1 MEFNNDIKYYN
12 VDKEEVT
19 KTYLL
24 ILKKVYQNQKS
35 RLEEKNMV

>member
-19 KTYLL
+19 KDLS
-24 ILKKVYQNQKS
+24 VNP
-35 RLEEKNMV
+35 EKGL

>member
-19 KTYLL
+19 KDLSVNPE
-24 ILKKVYQNQKS
+24 KVYQNQKS

>member
-24 ILKKVYQNQKS
+24 ILKRFIRIRSQD
-35 RLEEKNMV
+35 

>member
-19 KTYLL
+19 KDLS
-24 ILKKVYQNQKS
+24 VNP
-35 RLEEKNMV
+35 EKRFIRIRSQD